1 MDRMRPVYTREKSNA
16 GTPLGPASPLVPPFP
31 HHNRSGSTGLAN
43 SRRGQNNAT
52 KAAAQR
58 LAKVMA
64 SSADDEDDEDDLS
77 FDYSLASGT
86 GSIGLASGRSV
97 RARSP
102 MQSVRTIQEQ
112 PTPGHVGSS
121 GRASQTVNPIEQSLS
136 GRSTLGFRPAHS
148 DNNVEQPPITRTST
162 TGRSSQLGNS
172 IEQTP
177 STRSTSISRPNLG
190 VKTVPLVPSSVSIS
204 LKPTLPVT
212 PKEGQSDTRTSL
224 RPALPVTPKEGQVD
238 TRTSLRPAL
247 PVTPKEGQVDTRTSH
262 RPTLSVTPK
271 EGQFDIKTSLR
282 PALPVT
288 PKEGQFDSKIS
299 IRPSFPVTPTEG
311 QLDTKR
317 DKRLSLDMGSM
328 NFRDTSNQPSSS
340 DLQDELDMVQ
350 EENES
355 LLEKLRLAEER
366 CEEAEARARQL
377 ESQEGGSFAA
387 ERAAS
392 MKTET
397 NYQAALRVASQSHG
411 SRGTHHI
418 AALKTEAETARD
430 EATSALE
437 HLDEAEAELQSLRI
451 MTHRMILTKEE
462 MEEVVLKRCWLAR
475 YWSLCVRYD
484 PIFSI
489 ARNNLVPRVRLA
501 AWIALCF
508 EIKMQVEKITMGPF
522 PYLDVRGIV
531 GWIFIGLPL
540 FPVGIRSFCSIEM
553 NRPLGIHAEVA
564 GARSEYWSSFTSSP
578 VEVVLE
584 AGKKAKEVTASD
596 DLEGRENQRD
606 LNEFSSETNVES
618 MLLVERGLRE
628 LATLKVED
636 AVALAMARD
645 RRANL
650 LKPDEAKLPI
660 EGQFE
665 AFELSPEEA
674 EDVSFKQSA
683 VSELLKDRVQSW
695 CGIGALEERVRS
707 VTAKLIVWDIA
718 NCGVH
723 SSLHDDD
730 ATFKLLQES
739 RRRTEVNPLKD
750 SAALKKWHIKAGK
763 AMFTIKTIVDE
774 EMLEY
779 ISIMEAPK
787 KAWDT
792 FTSLLSKKM
801 IQDTLTI

>member
-121 GRASQTVNPIEQSLS
+121 GRASQTVNPTEQSLS

-377 ESQEGGSFAA
+377 ESQVAMLGEGVTLEARLLSRKEAA
-387 ERAAS
+387 LQQRE
-392 MKTET
+392 
-397 NYQAALRVASQSHG
+397 AALRVASQSHG

-475 YWSLCVRYD
+475 YWSLCVRY
-484 PIFSI
+484 
-489 ARNNLVPRVRLA
+489 
-501 AWIALCF
+501 
-508 EIKMQVEKITMGPF
+508 
-522 PYLDVRGIV
+522 
-531 GWIFIGLPL
+531 
-540 FPVGIRSFCSIEM
+540 
-553 NRPLGIHAEVA
+553 GIHAEVA

-674 EDVSFKQSA
+674 EDVSFKQWYQSA

-739 RRRTEVNPLKD
+739 RSL
-750 SAALKKWHIKAGK
+750 
-763 AMFTIKTIVDE
+763 
-774 EMLEY
+774 
-779 ISIMEAPK
+779 
-787 KAWDT
+787 T
-792 FTSLLSKKM
+792 FGTTKHSPHA
-801 IQDTLTI
+801 

>member
-1 MDRMRPVYTREKSNA
+1 MDRIRPVYTRQKSNT
-16 GTPLGPASPLVPPFP
+16 GTPLAPASPLVSPFP

-43 SRRGQNNAT
+43 SRRGQNNAA

-64 SSADDEDDEDDLS
+64 SSADDEDEEDDL
-77 FDYSLASGT
+77 DYSLASGT

-112 PTPGHVGSS
+112 PTSGHVGSG
-121 GRASQTVNPIEQSLS
+121 GRASQTVNPTEHPMS
-136 GRSTLGFRPAHS
+136 GRSTLGHRPAHS
-148 DNNVEQPPITRTST
+148 DTNVEQPPITRTST
-162 TGRSSQLGNS
+162 TSRSSQLVNS
-172 IEQTP
+172 IEQPP

-212 PKEGQSDTRTSL
+212 PKESQSDTRTSL
-224 RPALPVTPKEGQVD
+224 RPTLPVTPKE
-238 TRTSLRPAL
+238 S
-247 PVTPKEGQVDTRTSH
+247 
-262 RPTLSVTPK
+262 
-271 EGQFDIKTSLR
+271 QFDIKTSLR
-282 PALPVT
+282 PTLPVT
-288 PKEGQFDSKIS
+288 PKDGQFDSKIS
-299 IRPSFPVTPTEG
+299 IRPSLPVTPTEG

-328 NFRDTSNQPSSS
+328 NFRETSNQPSSS
-340 DLQDELDMVQ
+340 ALQDELDMVQ

-377 ESQEGGSFAA
+377 ESQVAMLGEGVTLEARLLSRKEAA
-387 ERAAS
+387 LQQRE
-392 MKTET
+392 
-397 NYQAALRVASQSHG
+397 AALRVASQSHG

-437 HLDEAEAELQSLRI
+437 HLHEAEAELQSLRI

-475 YWSLCVRYD
+475 YWSLCVRY
-484 PIFSI
+484 
-489 ARNNLVPRVRLA
+489 
-501 AWIALCF
+501 
-508 EIKMQVEKITMGPF
+508 
-522 PYLDVRGIV
+522 
-531 GWIFIGLPL
+531 
-540 FPVGIRSFCSIEM
+540 
-553 NRPLGIHAEVA
+553 GIHAEVA

-584 AGKKAKEVTASD
+584 AGKKAEEVTASN
-596 DLEGRENQRD
+596 DLEGRENQRN
-606 LNEFSSETNVES
+606 LNEFSSEANVES

-665 AFELSPEEA
+665 AFELSQEEA
-674 EDVSFKQSA
+674 EDVSFKQA
-683 VSELLKDRVQSW
+683 WLTYFWRRARNDEL
-695 CGIGALEERVRS
+695 EP
-707 VTAKLIVWDIA
+707 DIA
-718 NCGVH
+718 DERLEFWINH
-723 SSLHDDD
+723 NNKSTSHDAVDVERGLIELR
-730 ATFKLLQES
+730 KLGIENQLWERS
-739 RRRTEVNPLKD
+739 RRGLEVNPNRKPRQSD
-750 SAALKKWHIKAGK
+750 
-763 AMFTIKTIVDE
+763 F
-774 EMLEY
+774 
-779 ISIMEAPK
+779 
-787 KAWDT
+787 
-792 FTSLLSKKM
+792 
-801 IQDTLTI
+801 

>member
-121 GRASQTVNPIEQSLS
+121 GRASQTVNPTEQSLS

-377 ESQEGGSFAA
+377 ESQVAMLGEGVTLEARLLSRKEAA
-387 ERAAS
+387 LQQRE
-392 MKTET
+392 
-397 NYQAALRVASQSHG
+397 AALRVASQSHG

-475 YWSLCVRYD
+475 YWSLCVRY
-484 PIFSI
+484 
-489 ARNNLVPRVRLA
+489 
-501 AWIALCF
+501 
-508 EIKMQVEKITMGPF
+508 
-522 PYLDVRGIV
+522 
-531 GWIFIGLPL
+531 
-540 FPVGIRSFCSIEM
+540 
-553 NRPLGIHAEVA
+553 GIHAEVA

-674 EDVSFKQSA
+674 EDVSFKQA
-683 VSELLKDRVQSW
+683 WLTYFWKR
-695 CGIGALEERVRS
+695 
-707 VTAKLIVWDIA
+707 AKLDELEPDIA
-718 NCGVH
+718 DERLEFWINH
-723 SSLHDDD
+723 NNKSTSHDAVDVERGLIELR
-730 ATFKLLQES
+730 KLGIENQLWERS
-739 RRRTEVNPLKD
+739 RRGLEVNPNRRPRQSD
-750 SAALKKWHIKAGK
+750 
-763 AMFTIKTIVDE
+763 F
-774 EMLEY
+774 
-779 ISIMEAPK
+779 
-787 KAWDT
+787 
-792 FTSLLSKKM
+792 
-801 IQDTLTI
+801 